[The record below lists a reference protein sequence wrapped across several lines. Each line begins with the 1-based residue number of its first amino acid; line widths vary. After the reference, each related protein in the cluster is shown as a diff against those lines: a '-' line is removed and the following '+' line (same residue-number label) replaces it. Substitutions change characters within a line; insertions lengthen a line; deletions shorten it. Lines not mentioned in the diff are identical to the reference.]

1 MRHSDQPFQ
10 ELARAKEALA
20 IMKASQ
26 SVEQFEEQWKEF
38 LRRLER
44 SWNKAHAHFGKS
56 PKWNGWQGR
65 IDNLRRTDPL
75 LSYLV
80 NARGAEEHTVNEI
93 TSRHVGDFGI
103 NPAEGNSLHI
113 KRMEFGNGRVLIQSP
128 QEIKIEF
135 LPARMTL
142 LPVVNRGR
150 TYGLPT
156 SHLGAR
162 VDPSNVI
169 AVAQS
174 ALTFYE
180 KTLNEAE
187 AFLVK

>member
-1 MRHSDQPFQ
+1 MQHSDQPFQ

-20 IMKASQ
+20 TMKTSR

-80 NARGAEEHTVNEI
+80 NARGADEHTVNEI
-93 TSRHVGDFGI
+93 ASRRGGGFSI
-103 NPAEGNSLHI
+103 NPAEGTSLHI
-113 KRMEFGNGRVLIQSP
+113 KQMEFGNGSVLIQSP
-128 QEIKIEF
+128 QDLKIEF

-180 KTLNEAE
+180 QTLNEAE
-187 AFLVK
+187 VFLVK